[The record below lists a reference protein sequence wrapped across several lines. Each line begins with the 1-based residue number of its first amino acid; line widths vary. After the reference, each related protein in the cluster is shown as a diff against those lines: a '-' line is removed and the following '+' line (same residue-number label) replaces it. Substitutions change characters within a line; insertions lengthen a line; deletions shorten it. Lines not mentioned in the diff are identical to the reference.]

1 MYPVI
6 TLKRGKEASS
16 GYLHPWIFSGA
27 VETKPD
33 GLEHGAL
40 VEVQDGRGETLGVGT
55 FSTHSS
61 IVVRL
66 LAFERAVIDTAW
78 FVARLKAADARRQ
91 LLGYGPGT
99 ATTGYRVVF
108 GEADGLPGLVLDRYG
123 DVLVMQ
129 LSTAGLN
136 LLKGELVEAI
146 EQVFAPRALH
156 EKSDLAIRREEGLA
170 EYAGRVSGTALE
182 APVEFTEHGLR
193 YLADPV
199 GGQKTG
205 AFLDQKDLRVALRSL
220 AKDRRVLNLFSYAG
234 AHAVAAL
241 AGGAESVLNVDIS
254 EDALALGA
262 RQAELNG
269 FGSGQYRQ
277 EAADVFQWLGQEH
290 EEKYDL
296 VIMDPPAL
304 IKSAKDA
311 EQGRKAYHF
320 LNRAAMR
327 LVKEG
332 GLFVS
337 SSCSHYFP
345 EDDLAFTLRRA
356 SVQAGLRLMPLMTLR
371 QSPDHPVSVYF
382 PESSYL
388 KTLVTVVE
396 KGTPRA

>member
-1 MYPVI
+1 MYPII
-6 TLKRGKEASS
+6 TLKRGKEASA
-16 GYLHPWIFSGA
+16 GHLHPWIFSGA
-27 VETKPD
+27 LEAKPD
-33 GLEHGAL
+33 GLEHGGL

-55 FSTHSS
+55 WSSHSS
-61 IVVRL
+61 IAVRL
-66 LAFERAVIDTAW
+66 LAFKKEIIDAAW
-78 FVARLKAADARRQ
+78 FARQFQAADDRRR

-108 GEADGLPGLVLDRYG
+108 GEADGVPGLVIDRFG
-123 DVLVMQ
+123 DVFVIQ

-136 LLKGELVEAI
+136 QLKGEVVEAI
-146 EQVFAPRALH
+146 EQVFTPRAIY
-156 EKSDLAIRREEGLA
+156 EKSDLASRREEGLP
-170 EYAGRVSGTALE
+170 EFTGRLMGDKIE
-182 APVEFTEHGLR
+182 APVEFLEHGLR

-199 GGQKTG
+199 AGQKTG

-269 FGSGQYRQ
+269 FGPGQYRQ
-277 EAADVFQWLGQEH
+277 EAADVFQWLGQER
-290 EEKYDL
+290 EDKYDL

-304 IKSAKDA
+304 IKTAKDA

-327 LVKEG
+327 LVKDG
-332 GLFVS
+332 GIFVS

-345 EDDLAFTLRRA
+345 EEDLAFTLRRA
-356 SVQAGLRLMPLMTLR
+356 SVQSSLRLRPLLTVR

-388 KTLVTVVE
+388 KTFVAVAE
-396 KGTPRA
+396 KA